1 MELMRG
7 VDEVERIRLDRFIVH
22 QKISGGKSPTISR
35 LVGYV
40 SSPHATSSAWE
51 AERPMTWFS
60 FNVSAVGKNA
70 TVRAGPQLIGSP
82 VD

>member
-1 MELMRG
+1 MEG
-7 VDEVERIRLDRFIVH
+7 VARIRRIVEFD

-51 AERPMTWFS
+51 AERLITWFS
-60 FNVSAVGKNA
+60 FKVSAVGKNA
-70 TVRAGPQLIGSP
+70 PFELLPQLIGRE
-82 VD
+82 